1 MLIFLWVLWPI
12 VIPIAIGSIIL
23 AALGAF
29 TGDSPLAA
37 AMLAVLF

>member
-1 MLIFLWVLWPI
+1 MLIFLCPLLPV

-23 AALGAF
+23 GALGAF
-29 TGDSPLAA
+29 TGDSPLFA